1 MATSTNLSP
10 WMEGL
15 LDKVINMLQNDTLK
29 KKIQILVLEPFLQYF
44 IELIF
49 PYVIIVCAVFGILI
63 ILMISIVG
71 LLVFQNSSSAVVKA
85 VEVVVPS

>member
-1 MATSTNLSP
+1 MAGNTNLSP

-44 IELIF
+44 LELIF
-49 PYVIIVCAVFGILI
+49 PYVIIVCVVFGVLI

-71 LLVFQNSSSAVVKA
+71 LLVFQKA
-85 VEVVVPS
+85 PNISTISPIVPIE